1 MKRLWIV
8 SACLAIVFIPRYSL
22 HAEKGLLVHYAF
34 QEGSGRVLRDSSGGH
49 DGAIKGG
56 AKWVKGLPFGALDFN
71 GTNAHVLGPTDLPI
85 GRVGTLEV
93 WCSPRA
99 VGGGLISWHLGP
111 QWEDQRLVLGFST
124 YKGNNLIG
132 VISNGALANIVQDPV
147 PVDIVKRFSHMVI
160 RFDERNIQFFR
171 NGELLGSTTQL
182 LVPDIKGVPM
192 RIGLVSG
199 LGVGYFDGM
208 IAEVKVYN
216 TALSD
221 DQITAHCA
229 ERASVFQVVPRRTTQ
244 KQPPKLEKAEG
255 AREQTRK
262 LEKAERLTAVRED
275 GYFPV
280 LIRLKNGMLAAV
292 VRMGAGHLDSGGHL
306 DLITSRDG
314 GRTWSAP
321 RLIVS
326 MPPSICG
333 HALGQAADGRLI
345 CAFALTGPYRDGQY
359 VFETQ
364 RYTMWVTRSKDNGE
378 TWTPPQQIK
387 TPPYDH
393 ASPYGK
399 IVLLPDGALL
409 MALYGWWQPERE
421 GGESSHDK
429 KGYFAA
435 VCRSEDNG
443 VTWSA
448 PIPIV
453 GYVPGRRENTNYS
466 EIALVVFPDGK
477 VLAVMRGGPW
487 DGLDQVISTDGGR
500 TWGPIES
507 VIRGLDRQ
515 PADVILLKSGRL
527 LLAIGKRGK
536 SPMGV
541 EAVLSHNKPGQWDQ
555 LASTTP
561 DPRPATPVRK
571 AGQWDWQTHVSLEWN
586 AASADCGY
594 PSSVQLDD
602 GTIVTL
608 YYGVGELG
616 KLAES
621 GQGLM
626 AYAKCVRYREADLAA
641 VTTSK
646 AVGSKC
652 KRRRL
657 HRREEKRGLSHR

>member
-8 SACLAIVFIPRYSL
+8 TACLAIVFIPRYSL

-34 QEGSGRVLRDSSGGH
+34 QEGSGSVLRDSSGGGH

-132 VISNGALANIVQDPV
+132 VISNGALANIVQDPA
-147 PVDIVKRFSHMVI
+147 PLDIVKRFSHMVI

-221 DQITAHCA
+221 EQITAHCA
-229 ERASVFQVVPRRTTQ
+229 DRASVFQVVPRRTTQ
-244 KQPPKLEKAEG
+244 KQPPKLGKAEG
-255 AREQTRK
+255 ARQQTRK
-262 LEKAERLTAVRED
+262 LEQAERLTVLRNG
-275 GYFPV
+275 GYFPI
-280 LIRLKNGMLAAV
+280 LIQLKNGMLAAV
-292 VRMGAGHLDSGGHL
+292 VRGGARHIGVGGRL
-306 DLITSRDG
+306 DLITSRNG
-314 GRTWSAP
+314 GRDWSAP
-321 RLIVS
+321 RTIAN
-326 MPPSICG
+326 MPPDSRSG
-333 HALGQAADGRLI
+333 AFGQAADGRLI
-345 CAFALTGPYRDGQY
+345 YAFSVTGPYRDGQF
-359 VFETQ
+359 VFETN
-364 RYTMWVTRSKDNGE
+364 RYTLWVTTSDDNGDS
-378 TWTPPQQIK
+378 WSPPRQLK
-387 TPPYDH
+387 TAPYEW
-393 ASPYGK
+393 AMPYGK
-399 IVLLPDGALL
+399 IVTLPDGALL
-409 MALYGWWQPERE
+409 MALYGWYQPERE
-421 GGESSHDK
+421 GGELPKDK
-429 KGYFAA
+429 LGWHPA
-435 VCRSEDNG
+435 VCRSNDNG
-443 VTWSA
+443 ATWSLPTPMFGYA
-448 PIPIV
+448 PGAK
-453 GYVPGRRENTNYS
+453 GYGYHET
-466 EIALVVFPDGK
+466 ALVVLPEGN

-487 DGLDQVISTDGGR
+487 DGLDQCLSTNQGR
-500 TWGPIES
+500 TWSSVEGVVSGPDKRNRARLPGD
-507 VIRGLDRQ
+507 VIR
-515 PADVILLKSGRL
+515 LKSGRL
-527 LLAIGKRGK
+527 LLTFGHRE
-536 SPMGV
+536 PPFGV
-541 EAVLSHNKPGQWDQ
+541 EAVLSHKNTGQWDE
-555 LASTTP
+555 LAAAPLPTTWKP
-561 DPRPATPVRK
+561 LPSRKK
-571 AGQWDWQTHVSLEWN
+571 AGQWDWRTHVSLEWN

-621 GQGLM
+621 GQGLVP
-626 AYAKCVRYREADLAA
+626 YAKCIRYREADLTA
-641 VTTSK
+641 VTTSR

-652 KRRRL
+652 KGRRL
-657 HRREEKRGLSHR
+657 HRRE